1 MQTSVLALVA
11 VAAGALYVK
20 PSAAPP
26 AIAADGGG
34 PYAAGKPSTKAELQ
48 MKIAVGSNVFTATLV
63 DNKTTRRLKAML
75 PLTLNMSDLNANEKY
90 FELSKALPT
99 SASRPGKIHAGDVML
114 YGSNTLVLFY
124 KTFSTGYS
132 YTRIGKVDDVSGL
145 AEALGSQ
152 NVTVTFT
159 L

>member
-26 AIAADGGG
+26 AIVADGGG
-34 PYAAGKPSTKAELQ
+34 PYAGKPSTKAERQ

-90 FELSKALPT
+90 FELSKDLPT

-124 KTFSTGYS
+124 KTFSTGHS